1 MTGMKKGSVTI
12 RGREEDGLVIVEVLD
27 TGNKLPVSAS
37 LEEDDSEGLG
47 LSLIRNLMGDIG
59 GEFTLRKTMEL
70 PPRTCAEVRFP
81 LVRRT
86 LHS

>member
-1 MTGMKKGSVTI
+1 
-12 RGREEDGLVIVEVLD
+12 VIVEVLD
-27 TGNKLPVSAS
+27 TGNGPSVSES

-59 GEFTLRKTMEL
+59 GEFTLRRTMEL

>member
-1 MTGMKKGSVTI
+1 M
-12 RGREEDGLVIVEVLD
+12 EVLD
-27 TGNKLPVSAS
+27 TGNGPPVSKS

-59 GEFTLRKTMEL
+59 GEFTLRRSMEI

-81 LVRRT
+81 FVRRT